1 MCKVWF
7 WGSWVSNRMYNVTTC
22 NHLASWIRCLL
33 RVVEL
38 EVSVGGAWSRCVV
51 TSFFPKSF
59 AIVSF
64 LVNLQNVQNLNR
76 KHENVSFDLL
86 FFARFSISTFL
97 PNLFVNFIGTLF
109 PCRKLGRE
117 LSLYVSEAKTKQM
130 DEIMDKRHA
139 AQIGRL
145 GVQTN
150 LRSNK

>member
-1 MCKVWF
+1 MK
-7 WGSWVSNRMYNVTTC
+7 T
-22 NHLASWIRCLL
+22 LALIYFSLL
-33 RVVEL
+33 VFRYP
-38 EVSVGGAWSRCVV
+38 R
-51 TSFFPKSF
+51 FFQICS
-59 AIVSF
+59 
-64 LVNLQNVQNLNR
+64 L
-76 KHENVSFDLL
+76 
-86 FFARFSISTFL
+86 TFL
-97 PNLFVNFIGTLF
+97 ELWF

>member
-1 MCKVWF
+1 M
-7 WGSWVSNRMYNVTTC
+7 
-22 NHLASWIRCLL
+22 
-33 RVVEL
+33 
-38 EVSVGGAWSRCVV
+38 
-51 TSFFPKSF
+51 
-59 AIVSF
+59 SF
-64 LVNLQNVQNLNR
+64 LVNFQNVQNLNR

-86 FFARFSISTFL
+86 FFAGFSISTFL
-97 PNLFVNFIGTLF
+97 PNLFLNVFGTFF

-130 DEIMDKRHA
+130 DEIMDRRHA

>member
-1 MCKVWF
+1 M
-7 WGSWVSNRMYNVTTC
+7 
-22 NHLASWIRCLL
+22 
-33 RVVEL
+33 
-38 EVSVGGAWSRCVV
+38 
-51 TSFFPKSF
+51 
-59 AIVSF
+59 SF

-86 FFARFSISTFL
+86 FFAGFSISTFL
-97 PNLFVNFIGTLF
+97 PNLFLNVFGTLF

-130 DEIMDKRHA
+130 DEIMDRRHA

>member
-1 MCKVWF
+1 M
-7 WGSWVSNRMYNVTTC
+7 
-22 NHLASWIRCLL
+22 
-33 RVVEL
+33 
-38 EVSVGGAWSRCVV
+38 V

-86 FFARFSISTFL
+86 FFAGFSISTFL
-97 PNLFVNFIGTLF
+97 PNLFLNVFGTLF

-130 DEIMDKRHA
+130 DEIMDRRHA